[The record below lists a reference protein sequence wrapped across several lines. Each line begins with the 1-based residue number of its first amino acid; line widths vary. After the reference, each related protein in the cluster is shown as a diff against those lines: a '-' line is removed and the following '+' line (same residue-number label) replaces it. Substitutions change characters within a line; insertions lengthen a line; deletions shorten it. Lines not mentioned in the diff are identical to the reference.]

1 MGESA
6 QNMRPVRRRSHD
18 WRLVVVVATLVV
30 APTMVA
36 MTAVAVV
43 MFALLVSSILAPPI
57 RTFTPSAPAEAP
69 ETSARPDG
77 SQQQQDRESF
87 HLKPDLSICT
97 SSPRG
102 SDGGRRSIIAAH
114 GMPAAQ
120 R

>member
-6 QNMRPVRRRSHD
+6 QNMRPVRRRSHH

-43 MFALLVSSILAPPI
+43 MFALLVSLMLARPI
-57 RTFTPSAPAEAP
+57 RTFTPPAPAEAP

-77 SQQQQDRESF
+77 NQQQQDRESF
-87 HLKPDLSICT
+87 HLKPYLSVCA
-97 SSPRG
+97 SSPRWLWF
-102 SDGGRRSIIAAH
+102 RRW
-114 GMPAAQ
+114 Q
-120 R
+120 T

>member
-6 QNMRPVRRRSHD
+6 QDMRPVRRRSHD

-30 APTMVA
+30 APAMVA

-57 RTFTPSAPAEAP
+57 RTFTPPAPAEAP

-87 HLKPDLSICT
+87 HLKHRPSGLRIV
-97 SSPRG
+97 PAWF
-102 SDGGRRSIIAAH
+102 RRW
-114 GMPAAQ
+114 Q
-120 R
+120 T